1 MQFQV
6 LRLKGYSL
14 VEVLEPRML
23 AFALKKRAEFDK
35 MHLDSLA
42 RKKREGEDD
51 NSEATQILRP
61 RATKCAT
68 AAVNA
73 SFVLL

>member
-1 MQFQV
+1 
-6 LRLKGYSL
+6 
-14 VEVLEPRML
+14 ML

-42 RKKREGEDD
+42 RKKREGEDG